1 MFGFEG
7 FFDHESTVVM
17 FKKSC
22 FDVLE
27 VSRPCRGCLEMK
39 GFFDL
44 GSMILMSKNDVIDVL
59 GVLGRVWGC
68 SEMKDFEVLCRWDLS
83 RK

>member
-1 MFGFEG
+1 MFGFE
-7 FFDHESTVVM
+7 
-17 FKKSC
+17 
-22 FDVLE
+22 
-27 VSRPCRGCLEMK
+27 

-44 GSMILMSKNDVIDVL
+44 GSMILMSKNDMIDVL

-68 SEMKDFEVLCRWDLS
+68 SEMKGFEVLDRWECS